1 MLTTIQFI
9 QIILLIITLINST
22 IIGYLI
28 TKNKINIAISLG
40 IIQSLII
47 GGNNF
52 INITKND
59 KN

>member
-47 GGNNF
+47 GG
-52 INITKND
+52 IILLI
-59 KN
+59 